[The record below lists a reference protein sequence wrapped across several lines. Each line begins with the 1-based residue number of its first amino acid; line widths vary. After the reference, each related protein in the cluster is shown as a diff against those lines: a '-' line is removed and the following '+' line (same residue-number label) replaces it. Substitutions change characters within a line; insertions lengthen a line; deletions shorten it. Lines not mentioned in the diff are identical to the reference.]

1 MATYLPRVG
10 DVGYYS
16 LSSPFSNLSTRKLEC
31 IGISKLSDLRVKLD
45 VLNAVFLDNGLS
57 REDYD
62 TSSLKDESIAKLI
75 GPDGNEVYIPVGK
88 FTSFVTKNV
97 IEYKKETLCIDLG
110 ALPAEVNTLNVLNE
124 MKLMAENIVGKECEA
139 FVVED
144 EITEIIDEATHEA
157 LELERQTNVN
167 SSVNPYKTI
176 QEQALRI
183 EQLEE
188 YLRLFQSQAMDE
200 N

>member
-16 LSSPFSNLSTRKLEC
+16 LSTPFYNLSTQKLEC

-45 VLNAVFLDNGLS
+45 VLNSVFLDNGMS

-62 TSSLKDESIAKLI
+62 IASENDETIVKVVS
-75 GPDGNEVYIPVGK
+75 PDGSEIYIPVSK
-88 FTSFVTKNV
+88 FTSYVTTNV
-97 IEYKKETLCIDLG
+97 VEYKKEVLCIDLG
-110 ALPAEVNTLNVLNE
+110 ALPAEINTLHILNE
-124 MKLMAENIVGKECEA
+124 MKLMAESIVGNECES
-139 FVVED
+139 FVVEG
-144 EITEIIDEATHEA
+144 EITEIIDEETHQA
-157 LELERQTNVN
+157 LELERTSNVN

-176 QEQALRI
+176 EEQALRI

-188 YLRLFQSQAMDE
+188 YLRIFQDQALDDQ
-200 N
+200 